1 MRANGV
7 NGNAFA
13 LWGFSYPWTIV
24 NFWGVWFG
32 MMEWEETAV
41 SLTDTAWWLAC
52 TLSAKVQLDW
62 NVCVCVCFSQV
73 GILQYGEIA
82 VHEWSLKDY
91 QTTEEVVEAAKNINR
106 QEGRETRTA
115 YAIQM
120 AWYDCQSFSPIIL
133 SISLFIAIISFLFF
147 FFYFFLCV
155 RFFIFRTGVM
165 CVHKEPE
172 HSIVPLS
179 LSQYL

>member
-1 MRANGV
+1 MLLLCG
-7 NGNAFA
+7 AFLIPEP
-13 LWGFSYPWTIV
+13 LWIFEVFGLAWWSEKRLQS
-24 NFWGVWFG
+24 VWPILPGDWHAHSVLKF
-32 MMEWEETAV
+32 
-41 SLTDTAWWLAC
+41 SLTEMF
-52 TLSAKVQLDW
+52 
-62 NVCVCVCFSQV
+62 VCVCVCFSQV

-147 FFYFFLCV
+147 FFLLFFLCV

>member
-1 MRANGV
+1 
-7 NGNAFA
+7 
-13 LWGFSYPWTIV
+13 
-24 NFWGVWFG
+24 
-32 MMEWEETAV
+32 MEWEETAV

-147 FFYFFLCV
+147 FSTFFYVSDFLFSEPVLCV
-155 RFFIFRTGVM
+155 CIRNRST
-165 CVHKEPE
+165 
-172 HSIVPLS
+172 
-179 LSQYL
+179 Q